1 MLVKNFFLL
10 KVNKQLSIANFHF
23 ISIQFCKFE
32 SHYGDNRFSCWLFRA
47 IYYPSFFFFFIF
59 NRNERNCT
67 IWSYAN
73 RFYYCKRSKTHRTWQ
88 PCCAML
94 VQSAITVLI
103 SVATK
108 YSRSRIDVWQR
119 ITRIVAFV
127 VIIYSC
133 SFFINLNFFQ
143 LVWNFIFLYFFF
155 FPPNWNDNLQKT
167 SLFCPVKVKRTQK
180 LDIQAFIFLLL

>member
-1 MLVKNFFLL
+1 MVIIVSVVDCFVQFIILL
-10 KVNKQLSIANFHF
+10 
-23 ISIQFCKFE
+23 
-32 SHYGDNRFSCWLFRA
+32 
-47 IYYPSFFFFFIF
+47 FFFFFIF

-155 FPPNWNDNLQKT
+155 SSQLKWQFTENI
-167 SLFCPVKVKRTQK
+167 SL
-180 LDIQAFIFLLL
+180 LSS